1 MNTLEKWYSVI
12 KSNDLND
19 LEDLLADDVVFY
31 SPVVYTPQKGKE
43 ITKVYLIAAKK
54 VFGEIKTRDMKSVNK
69 NEGPTFRYIKE
80 IVDGNSALLEFE
92 TEVDGIYINGVDLIS
107 WDERGKITEFKVIVR
122 PLQAV
127 TALHRIMQAVLKEM
141 K

>member
-54 VFGEIKTRDMKSVNK
+54 VFGEIKTRDIKPLSK
-69 NEGPTFRYIKE
+69 DGGTTFRYIKE
-80 IVDGNSALLEFE
+80 IVNGNSALLEFE
-92 TEVDGIYINGVDLIS
+92 TEVEGTYINGVDLIS
-107 WDERGKITEFKVIVR
+107 WDERGKITEFKVMVR

-127 TALHRIMQAVLKEM
+127 TALHRIMQTMLKEM

>member
-19 LEDLLADDVVFY
+19 LEDLLAEEVVFY

-54 VFGEIKTRDMKSVNK
+54 VFGEIKTRDIKPLSK
-69 NEGPTFRYIKE
+69 DGGTTFRYIKE
-80 IVDGNSALLEFE
+80 IVNGNSALLEFE
-92 TEVDGIYINGVDLIS
+92 TEVEGTYINGVDLIS
-107 WDERGKITEFKVIVR
+107 WDERGKITEFKVMVR

-127 TALHRIMQAVLKEM
+127 TALHRIMQTMLKEM